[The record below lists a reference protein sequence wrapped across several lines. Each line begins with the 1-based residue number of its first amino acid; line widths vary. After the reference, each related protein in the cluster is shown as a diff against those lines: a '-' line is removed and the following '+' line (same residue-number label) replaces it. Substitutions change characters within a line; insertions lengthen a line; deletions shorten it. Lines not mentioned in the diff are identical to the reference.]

1 MQSDVLKAS
10 RDKPVGLDSWRAEV
24 LKLEP
29 REILQICYGLDPVE
43 DRLWLYLNELRRRSS
58 QEAQLA
64 SCIVSYDLARRNNE
78 RARREFAYLA
88 ATMRELARDKV
99 LVDNLLGDDP
109 YLWELWGL
117 VRSHLIHWDPRLPA
131 ESLEPAPVKVGFLPL
146 LSDADFFDEGLQEN
160 FDKSQKDGNYRLQL
174 ALNTFLGCDP
184 TIPYIDPNSGF
195 KLATSADIER
205 VETFL
210 KEIGSLEKSS
220 PQARGFKVLVLFFY
234 GTHLRSQDIFG
245 GINERKEVLL
255 KDALESFNR
264 YGEEFWSI
272 VGSLE
277 PLHERPGVWDKIVD
291 LILDYC
297 DWLAANSLSHN
308 LDDYHAV
315 KRLMERQSVEQGRRS
330 SLRS

>member
-1 MQSDVLKAS
+1 MQSNVLKAS
-10 RDKPVGLDSWRAEV
+10 PDKPAVLDSWRAEV
-24 LKLEP
+24 LQLEA
-29 REILQICYGLDPVE
+29 REILQICYGLEPFE
-43 DRLWLYLNELRRRSS
+43 ERLWLYLNELRRRSS
-58 QEAQLA
+58 PQAQLA
-64 SCIVSYDLARRNNE
+64 SCILSYDLARRNNE

-99 LVDNLLGDDP
+99 LVDNLLGDDS
-109 YLWELWGL
+109 YLRELWGL
-117 VRSHLIHWDPRLPA
+117 VRSHLLHWDPRLPA
-131 ESLEPAPVKVGFLPL
+131 ESLEPVPVKVGFLPL

-184 TIPYIDPNSGF
+184 TIPYVDPNSGF
-195 KLATSADIER
+195 KMATSADIER
-205 VETFL
+205 VEAFL
-210 KEIGSLEKSS
+210 KEIASLEKNS

-255 KDALESFNR
+255 KDALQSFSR

-272 VGSLE
+272 VGTLE
-277 PLHERPGVWDKIVD
+277 PLHEKPGVWDKIVD

-297 DWLAANSLSHN
+297 DWLALNSPKKN
-308 LDDYHAV
+308 LDDYDV
-315 KRLMERQSVEQGRRS
+315 VQRLMERQSIEQGRRN